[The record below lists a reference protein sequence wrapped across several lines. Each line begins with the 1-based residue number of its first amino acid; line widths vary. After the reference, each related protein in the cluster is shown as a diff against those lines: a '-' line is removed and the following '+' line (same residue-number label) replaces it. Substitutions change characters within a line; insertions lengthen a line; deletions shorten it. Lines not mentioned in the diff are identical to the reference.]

1 MTIVVVGG
9 GAIGLLVAGRLAQA
23 SQPVAL
29 LVRPKTSAALETQP
43 LSIKQA
49 GQTQKISTLIAKTE
63 ITELP
68 LAYQNPQLAI
78 LCVKGYAT
86 AEALPTLLSLQPKTI
101 LTLQNGL
108 GHEETLANVLGKE
121 KIIAG
126 VITSSVDVE
135 SSTSITVT
143 KVGGIGLARL
153 SDALKI
159 APIAAAL
166 GSGAFRIREYADYR
180 ALKWS
185 KVLLNMLGNATAAIL
200 DLPVDAIYTDQR
212 LVALEQRAF
221 QEALAVMKKLHIQ
234 PVNLPGYPVIPL
246 AFLMQKFPTKVVA
259 WVLRGFAARGR
270 GGKIPS
276 LQHDLRQGKTH
287 SEGEYLYG
295 AIAQAGEQV
304 GSATPINKA
313 LWQVLNNLVTG
324 NMAKD
329 TFRHKP
335 DQLLEFIANYQC

>member
-1 MTIVVVGG
+1 VTIVIVGG

-29 LVRPKTSAALETQP
+29 LVRPKTSAALKTQP
-43 LSIKQA
+43 LAIKQA
-49 GQTQKISTLIAKTE
+49 GQTQKISNLLAKTE

-68 LAYQNPQLAI
+68 LAYQHPQLAI

-86 AEALPTLLSLQPKTI
+86 SEALPTLLSLQPKTI

-108 GHEETLANVLGKE
+108 GHEETLANALGKE

-126 VITSSVDVE
+126 VITSSVDIE
-135 SSTSITVT
+135 SATSITVT

-153 SDALKI
+153 SDSLNI
-159 APIAAAL
+159 APTAAL
-166 GSGAFRIREYADYR
+166 LRSGAFRITEYADYR

-185 KVLLNMLGNATAAIL
+185 KVLLNMLGNATAALL
-200 DLPVDAIYTDQR
+200 DLPVDAIYADQR
-212 LVALEQRAF
+212 LVELEQRAF
-221 QEALAVMKKLHIQ
+221 QEALAVMKTLHIR

-246 AFLMQKFPTKVVA
+246 AFLMQKFPTKGVA

-276 LQHDLRQGKTH
+276 LQQDFQQGKAH
-287 SEGEYLYG
+287 SEGAYLYG
-295 AIAQAGEQV
+295 AIAQAAEQV
-304 GSATPINKA
+304 GLVAPVNKA
-313 LWQVLNNLVTG
+313 LWQMLDNLVTG

-329 TFRHKP
+329 AFRHKP
-335 DQLLEFIANYQC
+335 DQLLDFIANSQC